1 MCRSHRNRLFA
12 AFLAIC
18 TVLFTFSA
26 ANASATAATGS
37 ATDTASSNGSAIT
50 GDVDDARLEQLQSNQ
65 TLELAVVVNGSPT
78 GKIGEFVA
86 RGRSLF
92 ARSEELSRLGFR
104 LPDPPASNGLV
115 LLTGLSGLTTRID
128 QGSQTLYVIASP
140 QFIAPTVVGDQ
151 PGDDFAIESGSG
163 AVLNYDIVGTSA
175 DGDRVASGLFD
186 ARAFS
191 RYGVVSSGLLVNSSP
206 ESSGNGREDI
216 RAVRL
221 DTTYVYS
228 DPGTLRR
235 YRLGDFIT
243 GGLPW
248 TRPVRLGG
256 AQVNSDFSMRPDLI
270 TFPVP
275 QISGVAAVPSTI
287 DVLVNGS
294 RVASG
299 DIPAGPFEVPQV
311 PIVSGGGTV
320 TTTITDAIGR
330 QVVTQLP
337 FYASSALL
345 APKLQTYSAE
355 VGFVRRNWGVRSN
368 DYGSAAALMTYR
380 RGISSFLTVETH
392 AEATDGLK
400 MAGAGAVMNLGNFAL
415 LNVAAAGSSFEGHS
429 GGQVSAGVQR
439 ITPIYSLGGSVT
451 VANRGF
457 GDIAAA
463 NGDPVSTFQL
473 NANASLSLSSFGSLG
488 IAYAEIRR
496 AAQPRLPRDA
506 RFANSFDFAE
516 PEHSRILTAS
526 YSRQFGRVAAYATV
540 FRDFGEKMGTH
551 VMVGLTL
558 PLGRRTSASVSA
570 QASSGARS
578 GDVEVDRAAIVP
590 GDWGFRTFVSAN
602 GAGNQAMSGHEFA
615 QLTYKS
621 GFGQVFAG
629 VDHVAGHTIV
639 QAEMRGALAL
649 ADDGLFASNRIDDS
663 FAIVDTGT
671 AGIRVRQE
679 NQDVGRTD
687 SRGRLLVPDLR
698 SFETNQLSI
707 EPLDAPVD
715 AQVTVTRKTVR
726 PQDRSGVVVKFP
738 VKVEHGALLRLVD
751 GSGKPLPVGSSATLE
766 SSGAAVPIGYDG
778 ETYVVELLNRNR
790 VLVDLPDGGRC
801 AVSFEFKAAANQIPT
816 VGPLTCRESV
826 Q

>member
-1 MCRSHRNRLFA
+1 MCTSHRRRFFA

-18 TVLFTFSA
+18 AALFTFSA
-26 ANASATAATGS
+26 ANAAATGG
-37 ATDTASSNGSAIT
+37 ATGTASSSASAIT
-50 GDVDDARLEQLQSNQ
+50 GDVDDARLQQLQSNQ

-86 RGRSLF
+86 RGNSLF
-92 ARSEELSRLGFR
+92 ARSEELSRLGFL
-104 LPDPPASNGLV
+104 LPDPPGANGLV
-115 LLTGLSGLTTRID
+115 LLTGINGLTTRID
-128 QGSQTLYVIASP
+128 QGSQTLYVLASP
-140 QFIAPTVVGDQ
+140 RFIAPTIIGE
-151 PGDDFAIESGSG
+151 PSRDDYAIESGAG

-175 DGDRVASGLFD
+175 DGKRAASGLFD

-206 ESSGNGREDI
+206 QNSGHEGQSVS
-216 RAVRL
+216 AVRL
-221 DTTYVYS
+221 DSTYVYS
-228 DPGTLRR
+228 DPRSLRR
-235 YRLGDFIT
+235 YRFGDFIT

-275 QISGVAAVPSTI
+275 QISGLAAVPSTV

-294 RVASG
+294 RVVSG
-299 DIPAGPFEVPQV
+299 DIPAGPFNVPQV
-311 PIVSGGGTV
+311 PVVSGGGTV
-320 TTTITDAIGR
+320 TTTITDAVGR

-337 FYASSALL
+337 FYASAALL

-368 DYGSAAALMTYR
+368 DYGSAAGLITYR
-380 RGISSFLTVETH
+380 RGISSFLTLETH
-392 AEATDGLK
+392 AEATERLK
-400 MAGAGAVMNLGNFAL
+400 MAGIGAVVNLGNFAL
-415 LNVAAAGSSFEGHS
+415 LNVAGGGSHFYGRS
-429 GGQVSAGVQR
+429 GGQVSAGIQR
-439 ITPIYSLGGSVT
+439 LTPIYSLGGSIT
-451 VANRGF
+451 VANRRF

-473 NANASLSLSSFGSLG
+473 NANASVSLRSFGSLG
-488 IAYAEIRR
+488 IAYTEVRR
-496 AAQPRLPRDA
+496 AALPKDPRNAP
-506 RFANSFDFAE
+506 FANALDFAE

-540 FRDFGEKMGTH
+540 FRDFGEKKGTQ

-558 PLGRRTSASVSA
+558 PLGRRTTASVSA
-570 QASSGARS
+570 QGSSGAHS
-578 GDVEVDRAAIVP
+578 GQVEVDRAAIVP
-590 GDWGFRTFVSAN
+590 GDWGFRAFASAS
-602 GAGNQAMSGHEFA
+602 GGGDRAMSGHEFA
-615 QLTYKS
+615 QATYKS

-629 VDHVAGHTIV
+629 VDHTAGHTVV
-639 QAEMRGALAL
+639 QAEMRGAVAL
-649 ADDGLFASNRIDDS
+649 ADGGLFASNRIDDS

-671 AGIRVRQE
+671 PRMRVLQE
-679 NQDVGRTD
+679 NREVGRTD
-687 SRGRLLVPDLR
+687 SHGRILVPDLR
-698 SFETNQLSI
+698 SFEINQLSI

-715 AQVTVTRKTVR
+715 AEVTVTRKTVR

-751 GSGKPLPVGSSATLE
+751 RSGKPLPVGSSATLA

-778 ETYVVELLNRNR
+778 EAYVVDLSKRNQ
-790 VLVDLPDGGRC
+790 VLVDLPDGGKC
-801 AVSFEFKAAANQIPT
+801 AVSFDFKPAANQIPT
-816 VGPLTCRESV
+816 IGPLPCRETM